1 MVTKYIA
8 VIYGPWGFQKGD
20 FCQDPITSKFI
31 TKSCVIP
38 ALLVLNLDVQC
49 NRILTK
55 ITFLES
61 PGSIDYCYV
70 FGFHRQFRLRPKIVK
85 ASRVMQ

>member
-31 TKSCVIP
+31 RKSCVIP
-38 ALLVLNLDVQC
+38 EDSFENFVYGLKSLMHTVQC
-49 NRILTK
+49 NSQLSTGHIGYND
-55 ITFLES
+55 S
-61 PGSIDYCYV
+61 PGKQKTYTVSECHSI
-70 FGFHRQFRLRPKIVK
+70 R
-85 ASRVMQ
+85 